1 MNQNIKPKSL
11 FQHRRVRLVIS
22 VTLLLALGVTW
33 KIIVTDNLTF
43 IANFGAENAQIVM
56 DSFKLPIG
64 IIAAGLSLLLLFATQ
79 HRSEQ
84 TVEQINLT
92 NKANANLL
100 AQNTL
105 KNYYDSIADFEKYVD
120 NNFHSDLI
128 DIKNKRQL
136 YKLFFPNNSYKN
148 VEPYITKETYIQQ
161 VNSFIGNFEQ
171 NLLSVMSAE
180 DIDSP
185 KLKFQ
190 RLINHFILNIKDRY
204 SVHLTEKVFIENSQA
219 NDEFAKITKEVR
231 ELLTFCLNYTPSNGI
246 VIVAESYVFS
256 LKSWAEFKKYIKENH
271 THTVKDFT
279 IISNENEEFDGEVKL
294 IDNKERASKKLKEK
308 LNSYPRYK
316 LEKLGKSLDKI

>member
-43 IANFGAENAQIVM
+43 VANFGAENAQIVM

-84 TVEQINLT
+84 TVEQINIT

-120 NNFHSDLI
+120 NNFHSEVI
-128 DIKNKRQL
+128 EIKNKRQL
-136 YKLFFPNNSYKN
+136 YKLFFPENSYKN
-148 VEPYITKETYIQQ
+148 VTPYTTEDIYIQEVNKFTSNFDEIIKVVLSTKESNT
-161 VNSFIGNFEQ
+161 
-171 NLLSVMSAE
+171 
-180 DIDSP
+180 P
-185 KLKFQ
+185 KLKLE
-190 RLINHFILNIKDRY
+190 LIINYFIYDIKNTY
-204 SVHLTEKVFIENSQA
+204 SIHLTDKAFLKNSKA
-219 NDEFAKITKEVR
+219 NDELAKLTKDVR
-231 ELLTFCLNYTPSNGI
+231 QLLIFCFSYTPVKNIPTIEGSY
-246 VIVAESYVFS
+246 AFSRESW
-256 LKSWAEFKKYIKENH
+256 LNFKGYIKENH
-271 THTVKDFT
+271 PRNIEDFTVK
-279 IISNENEEFDGEVKL
+279 SNELDGFGGKIKLEDNEERELYKGY
-294 IDNKERASKKLKEK
+294 NKPMNFLNTKE
-308 LNSYPRYK
+308 
-316 LEKLGKSLDKI
+316 